1 MYIVYRSVTRWNS
14 AGVPSCQRLSF
25 LFCASKQTAIS
36 KPFCTWRCTWRML
49 LALPFSMLNSIWCS
63 KKFCIVCV
71 LLPSLLTPCKR
82 VVWSLLH
89 AVHFFIEPSFA
100 ETKGSLCRCG
110 VKLGCGEH
118 FRWWIVVSLCF
129 TWFRMFS
136 SVTLLCRQGWATH
149 RATRRTLPLL
159 LEAHRAA
166 KTRPFL
172 TT

>member
-1 MYIVYRSVTRWNS
+1 MYIVYPSVTRWNS
-14 AGVPSCQRLSF
+14 AGVPSCQRFVLPF
-25 LFCASKQTAIS
+25 LCFKTNSHLQTIS
-36 KPFCTWRCTWRML
+36 HLKMYL
-49 LALPFSMLNSIWCS
+49 KDVLALPFSMLNSIWCS
-63 KKFCIVCV
+63 KMFLYCLCIVAKPINSVQKSC
-71 LLPSLLTPCKR
+71 
-82 VVWSLLH
+82 WSLLH

-100 ETKGSLCRCG
+100 ETKGSFCRCG
-110 VKLGCGEH
+110 VKLGSGEH

-129 TWFRMFS
+129 TWFRIFP

-149 RATRRTLPLL
+149 RAARRTLPLW

>member
-1 MYIVYRSVTRWNS
+1 MYIVYPSVTRWNS

-36 KPFCTWRCTWRML
+36 KPFCTWRCTWSML

-63 KKFCIVCV
+63 KMCLYCLCIVAKPINSVQKSC
-71 LLPSLLTPCKR
+71 
-82 VVWSLLH
+82 WSLLH
-89 AVHFFIEPSFA
+89 AIHFFIEPSFA

-110 VKLGCGEH
+110 VKLGSGAH

-129 TWFRMFS
+129 TWFRIFP

-149 RATRRTLPLL
+149 RATRRTLLLL

>member
-36 KPFCTWRCTWRML
+36 KPFCTWRRTWRML
-49 LALPFSMLNSIWCS
+49 LALPFSMFNSIWCS
-63 KKFCIVCV
+63 KKFLYCLCIVAKPINSVQKSC
-71 LLPSLLTPCKR
+71 
-82 VVWSLLH
+82 WSLLH

-118 FRWWIVVSLCF
+118 FRWINCGFIVLHLVSH
-129 TWFRMFS
+129 FS
-136 SVTLLCRQGWATH
+136 LGNFAVQARLSH
-149 RATRRTLPLL
+149 SSS
-159 LEAHRAA
+159 H
-166 KTRPFL
+166 
-172 TT
+172 